1 MSEEED
7 RPDESES
14 ASDLRVI
21 DRRWWARSED
31 DADGADP
38 GSGKPTYVEDLEK
51 QLADKDELLKDYAA
65 RYKAAADDFERTR
78 VRLRKEV
85 AKDVEREKRRVLGSF
100 LEVIDNLERAIE
112 AARAGG
118 DDQVA
123 AESLLEGVAM
133 VRRQFLDTLEGHGVT
148 PIAADGQP
156 FDPNLHDALSI
167 IPVTESNRENM
178 VIDVVK
184 PGYQINDE
192 ILRPASVTVGK
203 LTANE

>member
-14 ASDLRVI
+14 ESDIRVI

-31 DADGADP
+31 DADGDDT

-85 AKDVEREKRRVLGSF
+85 TKDVEREKRRVLGSF

-118 DDQVA
+118 DDRVA

-133 VRRQFLDTLEGHGVT
+133 VRRQFL
-148 PIAADGQP
+148 AARG
-156 FDPNLHDALSI
+156 
-167 IPVTESNRENM
+167 ES
-178 VIDVVK
+178 
-184 PGYQINDE
+184 P
-192 ILRPASVTVGK
+192 
-203 LTANE
+203 